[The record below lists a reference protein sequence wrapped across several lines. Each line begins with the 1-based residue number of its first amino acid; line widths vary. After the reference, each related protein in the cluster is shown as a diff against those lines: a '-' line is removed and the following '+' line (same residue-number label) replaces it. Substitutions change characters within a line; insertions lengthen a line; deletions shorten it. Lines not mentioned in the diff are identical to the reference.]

1 MTNKQ
6 LFLFYLIKCAD
17 VCSAYIMEEDEYE
30 LYYGYYVFKEDIE
43 YLEALRKLLGVE
55 LQC

>member
-17 VCSAYIMEEDEYE
+17 VYSAYAVEEDEYE
-30 LYYGYYVFKEDIE
+30 LYYGFFLFKEDIE
-43 YLEALRKLLGVE
+43 YLEALRKQLGVE
-55 LQC
+55 LRC